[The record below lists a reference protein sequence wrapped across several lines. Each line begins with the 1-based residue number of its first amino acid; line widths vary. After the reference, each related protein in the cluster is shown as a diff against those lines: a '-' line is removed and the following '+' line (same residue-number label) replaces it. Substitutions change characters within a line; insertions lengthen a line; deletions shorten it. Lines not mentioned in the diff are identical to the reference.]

1 MRDYNVKTNLFFS
14 YRARYSTSAAGN
26 RNERWCIP
34 CKQQAD
40 AANFIIRF
48 DLAKMETHSC
58 SFNIIPKSLACTDGA
73 SVSNAVQIEF
83 KNCCKGNKLSRTYEV
98 GRFFLMPYCDGT
110 YVTESM
116 QLYNVLTKYIRA
128 TYFYKKKAAAWLSP
142 EFLEKYRTHY
152 FFALRAGQP
161 VYLNI

>member
-1 MRDYNVKTNLFFS
+1 MSKQIYFFHTERDTIHLLQEIEMNDGVFLVNSKPMLPTLLS
-14 YRARYSTSAAGN
+14 
-26 RNERWCIP
+26 
-34 CKQQAD
+34 
-40 AANFIIRF
+40 
-48 DLAKMETHSC
+48 DLILQKMETHSC
-58 SFNIIPKSLACTDGA
+58 SFNIIPKSLAYTDGA
-73 SVSNAVQIEF
+73 SVSNAFQIEF

-128 TYFYKKKAAAWLSP
+128 TYSYKKKAAAWLSP

-161 VYLNI
+161 VNDYE